1 MNQPRIR
8 ARVIPL
14 VLIGWA
20 VAASASGQGLGTL
33 TGTVTTPAGIPVEG
47 LRLTFT
53 RTDDVVTAVT
63 DGDGDYR
70 IEGLQPGLYDPTIDD
85 PEQVVEPSFPVTVVA
100 DITIRRDFT
109 LRSAADVQV
118 RLRGGDRLLGAG
130 PGLTATVENLDA
142 FEARDHSFATF
153 LRRVPG
159 VNVGRAG
166 GVGQPTAVRLRGA
179 PVGDLFLLTD
189 GLSLPGFGAELD
201 ASTHLEW
208 ARFEAVRGTT
218 STLQGG
224 LGGGVQRRTKIAGD
238 PRARGVSV
246 GVETGDLGW
255 RQVEAA
261 TTGSRGDYD
270 WSIAGQH
277 LETANEQP
285 NSEFTRTGVA
295 GTLGLARE
303 TLSVDFTFR
312 GEMAAVGRPGPTSLV
327 RADLDASEERTRL
340 MSGVTLGLRRGNSLH
355 EGRLVVSRTE
365 RHTLN
370 PLDSRAVS
378 LLPVDRVG
386 MQLELPDFVRA
397 DGFRDDLQTAELM
410 YEWSFRAD
418 EFHTLVFGG
427 GAEVQAGRFGDPLAA
442 PMDDLLVDP
451 TADPADDAMDDAADG
466 ASRAPAGF
474 DQQRLNLVAYGEDRM
489 QVFDNLTVTAGG
501 RFERY
506 GPYPIA
512 VMPRGSAR
520 YDLGPGVFVH
530 GSAGT
535 AALAPTLAQR
545 FRDTLW
551 FRGNPDL
558 QLARSRAFDGGL
570 TAALWGERVQVDLTG
585 FRHAYQDLVVW
596 GGVDIPALDSLPEY
610 RRLRLSAR
618 RQLVEDVRA
627 GLRDPLVA
635 TATFDEGRTS
645 YVNLPSSRT
654 QGVEA
659 SFTATPVSGLELDA
673 AYTFSDSLVTRG
685 AGRIATGDWLPG
697 VPRHKAAFTAALA
710 VGPVSAGGTM
720 TWVGERQTDADFFS
734 EVFGLDALAAYRRWD
749 AYARVRLGDRISVSV
764 VGENLTDERYEEWAG
779 FPALGRF
786 VRAGVQ
792 VGF

>member
-1 MNQPRIR
+1 MTRSR
-8 ARVIPL
+8 TLARVIRL
-14 VLIGWA
+14 ALIGWA
-20 VAASASGQGLGTL
+20 VAAPASAQGLGTL

-53 RTDDVVTAVT
+53 LTDTVVTALT

-70 IEGLQPGLYDPTIDD
+70 LEGLQPGLYDPTIDD

-109 LRSAADVQV
+109 LRSASDVQV

-130 PGLTATVENLDA
+130 PGLTTTVENLDA
-142 FEARDHSFATF
+142 FEARDHSLATF

-159 VNVGRAG
+159 VSMGRAG
-166 GVGQPTAVRLRGA
+166 GVGHPTAVRLRGA
-179 PVGDLFLLTD
+179 PVTDRLLLTD
-189 GLSLPGFGAELD
+189 GLPLPGFGAELD
-201 ASTHLEW
+201 ASSHLEW

-218 STLQGG
+218 STLHGG

-255 RQVEAA
+255 RQYEAA

-270 WSIAGQH
+270 WSIAGQR

-303 TLSVDFTFR
+303 NLSVDFTFR
-312 GEMAAVGRPGPTSLV
+312 GEMAAVGRPGPTSLL
-327 RADLDASEERTRL
+327 RADPDASEERTRL
-340 MSGVTLGLRRGNSLH
+340 MSGVTLGLRRGSSLH

-365 RHTLN
+365 RRTLN
-370 PLDSRAVS
+370 PLESGTVS
-378 LLPVDRVG
+378 LFPVDRVG
-386 MQLELPDFVRA
+386 MQLELPDFALA
-397 DGFRDDLQTAELM
+397 DGLRDDLQTAQLV
-410 YEWSFRAD
+410 YEWSLRAD
-418 EFHTLVFGG
+418 EFHSMVFGG
-427 GAEVQAGRFGDPLAA
+427 WAEVQAGRFGG
-442 PMDDLLVDP
+442 P
-451 TADPADDAMDDAADG
+451 TGAMGDAMDDAAD
-466 ASRAPAGF
+466 AAVSAAPPGF

-501 RFERY
+501 RVERH

-512 VMPRGSAR
+512 AMPRASAR

-535 AALAPTLAQR
+535 SAVAPTLGQR

-551 FRGNPDL
+551 FRGNPEL

-570 TAALWGERVQVDLTG
+570 TAAVLGERVQVDLTG
-585 FRHAYQDLVVW
+585 FRHGYQDLIVW
-596 GGVDIPALDSLPEY
+596 GDVDIPALDSLPEY

-618 RQLVEDVRA
+618 SQFAEDVRA
-627 GLRDPLVA
+627 GLREPLVA
-635 TATFDEGRTS
+635 TATFDEARTS
-645 YVNLPSSRT
+645 YANLPSSRA

-659 SFTATPVSGLELDA
+659 SATATPVSGLELNA
-673 AYTFSDSLVTRG
+673 AYTFTDSLVTRG
-685 AGRIATGDWLPG
+685 TGRIAAGDWLPG
-697 VPRHKAAFTAALA
+697 VPRHKATFAAALD
-710 VGPVSAGGTM
+710 VGRVSAGATM
-720 TWVGERQTDADFFS
+720 TWVGERETDADFFS
-734 EVFGLDALAAYRRWD
+734 EVFGIDALAAYRRWD
-749 AYARVRLGDRISVSV
+749 AYGQVRLGDRISVSV
-764 VGENLTDERYEEWAG
+764 VGENLTDERYEDWAG

>member
-1 MNQPRIR
+1 MTPSRVR
-8 ARVIPL
+8 ARVTRL
-14 VLIGWA
+14 ALIGWA
-20 VAASASGQGLGTL
+20 VAATASAQGLGTL
-33 TGTVTTPAGIPVEG
+33 TGTVTTPAGIAVEG

-53 RTDDVVTAVT
+53 LTDTVVTAVT
-63 DGDGDYR
+63 DGNGDYR
-70 IEGLQPGLYDPTIDD
+70 LEGLQPGLYDPTIDD
-85 PEQVVEPSFPVTVVA
+85 PEQAVEPSFPVTVVA

-130 PGLTATVENLDA
+130 PGLTTAVENLDA
-142 FEARDHSFATF
+142 FEARDRSLATF

-159 VNVGRAG
+159 VSASRAG

-179 PVGDLFLLTD
+179 PVGDRFLLTD
-189 GLSLPGFGAELD
+189 GLPLPGFGAELD
-201 ASTHLEW
+201 GSTHLEW

-218 STLQGG
+218 STLNGG

-255 RQVEAA
+255 RQFEAA

-270 WSIAGQH
+270 WSIAGQR

-285 NSEFTRTGVA
+285 NSEFMRTGVA

-303 TLSVDFTFR
+303 SLSVDFTFR
-312 GEMAAVGRPGPTSLV
+312 GEMAAVGRSGPTSLL
-327 RADLDASEERTRL
+327 RADMDASEERTRL
-340 MSGVTLGLRRGNSLH
+340 MSGVTLGLRRGNSVH

-378 LLPVDRVG
+378 LFPVDRVG
-386 MQLELPDFVRA
+386 LQLELPDFVLA
-397 DGFRDDLQTAELM
+397 DGLRDDLQTAQLT

-427 GAEVQAGRFGDPLAA
+427 GAEVQAGRFGDPLA
-442 PMDDLLVDP
+442 DP
-451 TADPADDAMDDAADG
+451 PADAMDETMDDAVRG
-466 ASRAPAGF
+466 PAGF

-506 GPYPIA
+506 GPYPIS
-512 VMPRGSAR
+512 VMPRASAR

-535 AALAPTLAQR
+535 GAAAPTLAQR

-551 FRGNPDL
+551 FRGNPEL
-558 QLARSRAFDGGL
+558 QIARSRAFDGGL
-570 TAALWGERVQVDLTG
+570 TAALWGGRAEVDLTG
-585 FRHAYQDLVVW
+585 FRNTYEDLVVW

-610 RRLRLSAR
+610 RRLRLAAR

-635 TATFDEGRTS
+635 TATFDQARTS
-645 YVNLPSSRT
+645 YVNLPSSRA

-659 SFTATPVSGLELDA
+659 SFTATPVSGLELGA
-673 AYTFSDSLVTRG
+673 AYTFTDSLVTRG
-685 AGRIATGDWLPG
+685 TGRIAAGDWLPG
-697 VPRHKAAFTAALA
+697 VPRDKAVFTAALA
-710 VGPVSAGGTM
+710 VGPLSAGGTM
-720 TWVGERQTDADFFS
+720 TWVGERQTEADFFS
-734 EVFGLDALAAYRRWD
+734 EVFGLDTLAAYRRWD
-749 AYARVRLGDRISVSV
+749 AYAQVRLGDRISVSV
-764 VGENLTDERYEEWAG
+764 VGENLTDERYEDWAG

>member
-1 MNQPRIR
+1 MTPSRVR
-8 ARVIPL
+8 ARVTRL
-14 VLIGWA
+14 ALIGWA
-20 VAASASGQGLGTL
+20 VAATASAQGLGTL

-53 RTDDVVTAVT
+53 LTDTVVTAVT
-63 DGDGDYR
+63 DGNGDYR
-70 IEGLQPGLYDPTIDD
+70 LEGLQPGLYDPTIDD
-85 PEQVVEPSFPVTVVA
+85 PEQAVEPSFPVTVVA

-130 PGLTATVENLDA
+130 PGLTTAVENLDA
-142 FEARDHSFATF
+142 FEARDRSLATF

-159 VNVGRAG
+159 VSASRAG

-179 PVGDLFLLTD
+179 PVGDRFLLTD
-189 GLSLPGFGAELD
+189 GLPLPGFGAELD
-201 ASTHLEW
+201 GSTHLEW

-218 STLQGG
+218 STLNGG

-255 RQVEAA
+255 RQFEAA

-270 WSIAGQH
+270 WSIAGQR

-285 NSEFTRTGVA
+285 NSEFMRTGVA

-303 TLSVDFTFR
+303 SLSVDFTFR
-312 GEMAAVGRPGPTSLV
+312 GEMAAVGRSGPTSLL
-327 RADLDASEERTRL
+327 RADMDASEERTRL
-340 MSGVTLGLRRGNSLH
+340 MSGVTLGLRRGNSVH

-378 LLPVDRVG
+378 LFPVDRVG
-386 MQLELPDFVRA
+386 LQLELPDFVLA
-397 DGFRDDLQTAELM
+397 DGLRDDLQTAQLT

-427 GAEVQAGRFGDPLAA
+427 GAEVQAGRFGDPLA
-442 PMDDLLVDP
+442 DP
-451 TADPADDAMDDAADG
+451 PADAMDETMDDAVRG
-466 ASRAPAGF
+466 PAGF

-512 VMPRGSAR
+512 VMPRASTR

-535 AALAPTLAQR
+535 GAAAPTLAQR

-551 FRGNPDL
+551 FRGNPEL
-558 QLARSRAFDGGL
+558 QIARSRAFDGGL
-570 TAALWGERVQVDLTG
+570 TAALWGGRAEVDLTG
-585 FRHAYQDLVVW
+585 FRNSYQDLVVW

-610 RRLRLSAR
+610 RRLRLAAR

-635 TATFDEGRTS
+635 TATFDQARTS
-645 YVNLPSSRT
+645 YVNLPSSRA

-659 SFTATPVSGLELDA
+659 SFTATPVSGLELGA
-673 AYTFSDSLVTRG
+673 AYTFTDSLVTRG
-685 AGRIATGDWLPG
+685 TGRIAAGDWLPG
-697 VPRHKAAFTAALA
+697 VPRDKAVFTAALD

-720 TWVGERQTDADFFS
+720 TWVGERQTEADFFS
-734 EVFGLDALAAYRRWD
+734 EVFGLDTLAAYRRWD
-749 AYARVRLGDRISVSV
+749 AYAQVRLGDRISVSV
-764 VGENLTDERYEEWAG
+764 VGENLTDERYEDWAG

>member
-1 MNQPRIR
+1 MNQPPVR
-8 ARVIPL
+8 ARVTRL
-14 VLIGWA
+14 ALIGWA
-20 VAASASGQGLGTL
+20 VAATASAQGLGTL

-53 RTDDVVTAVT
+53 LTDTVVTAVT

-70 IEGLQPGLYDPTIDD
+70 LEGLQPGLYDPTIDD

-109 LRSAADVQV
+109 LRSAADVPV

-130 PGLTATVENLDA
+130 PGLTTAVENLDV
-142 FEARDHSFATF
+142 FEPRDHSLATF

-159 VNVGRAG
+159 VSVSRAG
-166 GVGQPTAVRLRGA
+166 GVGQPTVVRLRGA
-179 PVGDLFLLTD
+179 PVSDRFMLTD
-189 GLSLPGFGAELD
+189 GLPFPGFGAALD
-201 ASTHLEW
+201 APTHLEW
-208 ARFEAVRGTT
+208 ARFEAVRGMT

-255 RQVEAA
+255 RQYEAS

-295 GTLGLARE
+295 GTVGLARE
-303 TLSVDFTFR
+303 NLSVDFTFR
-312 GEMAAVGRPGPTSLV
+312 GETAAIGRSGPTSLV

-340 MSGVTLGLRRGNSLH
+340 MSGVSLGLRRGNSLH
-355 EGRLVVSRTE
+355 EGRLVLSRTE
-365 RHTLN
+365 RHALN

-378 LLPVDRVG
+378 LFPVDRVG
-386 MQLELPDFVRA
+386 MQLELPDFVQA
-397 DGFRDDLQTAELM
+397 DGLRDDLQTAQLA

-442 PMDDLLVDP
+442 PTEDPLVDP
-451 TADPADDAMDDAADG
+451 PADPMDDAVDDAMEDVA
-466 ASRAPAGF
+466 RAPAGF
-474 DQQRLNLVAYGEDRM
+474 DEQRLNLVAYGEDRM

-506 GPYPIA
+506 GPYPTA
-512 VMPRGSAR
+512 VMPRASAR
-520 YDLGPGVFVH
+520 YDLGPGVFLH

-535 AALAPTLAQR
+535 TAAAPTLAQR
-545 FRDTLW
+545 FRDTPW
-551 FRGNPDL
+551 FRGNPEL
-558 QLARSRAFDGGL
+558 QITRGRAFDGGL
-570 TAALWGERVQVDLTG
+570 TAALWGGRAQVDLTG
-585 FRHAYQDLVVW
+585 FRHGYRDLVVW
-596 GGVDIPALDSLPEY
+596 GGVDLPALDSLPEY

-635 TATFDEGRTS
+635 TATFDQARTS
-645 YVNLPSSRT
+645 YVNLPSSRV

-673 AYTFSDSLVTRG
+673 AYTFTDSLVTQG
-685 AGRIATGDWLPG
+685 TGRIATGGWLPG
-697 VPRHKAAFTAALA
+697 VPRHKAAFAAALD

-720 TWVGERQTDADFFS
+720 TYVGERQTDADFFS

-749 AYARVRLGDRISVSV
+749 AYAQVRLGDRISVSV
-764 VGENLTDERYEEWAG
+764 VGENLTDEMYEDWAG

>member
-8 ARVIPL
+8 ARVIRL
-14 VLIGWA
+14 ALIAWA
-20 VAASASGQGLGTL
+20 VSATASAQGLGTL

-53 RTDDVVTAVT
+53 GSDEVVTAVT
-63 DGDGDYR
+63 DGDGDFR
-70 IEGLQPGLYDPTIDD
+70 LEGLQPGLYDPTIDD
-85 PEQVVEPSFPVTVVA
+85 PEQAVEPSFPITVVA

-130 PGLTATVENLDA
+130 PGLTTTVDNLDA
-142 FEARDHSFATF
+142 FEAREHSLATF
-153 LRRVPG
+153 LRRAPG
-159 VNVGRAG
+159 VSVSRAG

-179 PVGDLFLLTD
+179 PVSDRFLLTD
-189 GLSLPGFGAELD
+189 GLPLPGFGAELD

-238 PRARGVSV
+238 PRARTVSV

-270 WSIAGQH
+270 WSIAGQR

-285 NSEFTRTGVA
+285 NSEFMRTGVA

-303 TLSVDFTFR
+303 SLSVDFTFR
-312 GEMAAVGRPGPTSLV
+312 GEMAAVGRSGPTSLL
-327 RADLDASEERTRL
+327 RADMDASEERTRL

-378 LLPVDRVG
+378 LFPVDRVG
-386 MQLELPDFVRA
+386 MQLELPDFVLA
-397 DGFRDDLQTAELM
+397 DGLRDDLQTAELA

-418 EFHTLVFGG
+418 EFHTLVIGG

-442 PMDDLLVDP
+442 PMEDPPVDP
-451 TADPADDAMDDAADG
+451 TADPAEDAMEDAVRG
-466 ASRAPAGF
+466 PAGF

-512 VMPRGSAR
+512 VMPRASAR

-535 AALAPTLAQR
+535 GAAAPTLAQR

-551 FRGNPDL
+551 FRGNPEL

-570 TAALWGERVQVDLTG
+570 TAALWGGRAEVDLTG
-585 FRHAYQDLVVW
+585 FRNTYENLVVW

-635 TATFDEGRTS
+635 TASFDQARTS

-659 SFTATPVSGLELDA
+659 SFTATPVSGLELGA
-673 AYTFSDSLVTRG
+673 AYTFTDSLVTRG
-685 AGRIATGDWLPG
+685 AGRVATGDWLPG
-697 VPRHKAAFTAALA
+697 VPRYKAAFTATLD

-734 EVFGLDALAAYRRWD
+734 EVFGLDTLAAYQRWD
-749 AYARVRLGDRISVSV
+749 AHAQVRLGDRISVSV
-764 VGENLTDERYEEWAG
+764 VGENLTDERYEDWAG

>member
-1 MNQPRIR
+1 MTPSRVR
-8 ARVIPL
+8 ARVTRL
-14 VLIGWA
+14 ALIGWA
-20 VAASASGQGLGTL
+20 VAATASAQGLGTL

-53 RTDDVVTAVT
+53 LTDTVVTAVT
-63 DGDGDYR
+63 DGNGDYR
-70 IEGLQPGLYDPTIDD
+70 LEGLQPGLYDPTIDD
-85 PEQVVEPSFPVTVVA
+85 PEQAVEPSFPVTVVA

-130 PGLTATVENLDA
+130 PGLTTAVENLDA
-142 FEARDHSFATF
+142 FEARDRSLATF
-153 LRRVPG
+153 LGRVPG
-159 VNVGRAG
+159 VSASRAG

-179 PVGDLFLLTD
+179 PVGDRFLLTD
-189 GLSLPGFGAELD
+189 GLPLPGFGAELD
-201 ASTHLEW
+201 GSTHLEW

-218 STLQGG
+218 STLNGG

-255 RQVEAA
+255 RQFEAA

-270 WSIAGQH
+270 WSIAGQR

-285 NSEFTRTGVA
+285 NSEFMRTGVA

-303 TLSVDFTFR
+303 SLSVDFTFR
-312 GEMAAVGRPGPTSLV
+312 GEMAAVGRSGPTSLL
-327 RADLDASEERTRL
+327 RADMDASEERTRL
-340 MSGVTLGLRRGNSLH
+340 MSGVTLGLRRGNSVH

-365 RHTLN
+365 RHSLN

-378 LLPVDRVG
+378 LFPVDRVG
-386 MQLELPDFVRA
+386 LQLELPDFVLA
-397 DGFRDDLQTAELM
+397 DGLRDDLQTAQLT

-427 GAEVQAGRFGDPLAA
+427 GAEVQAGRFGDPLA
-442 PMDDLLVDP
+442 DP
-451 TADPADDAMDDAADG
+451 PADAMDEAMDDAVRG
-466 ASRAPAGF
+466 PAGF

-506 GPYPIA
+506 GPYPIS
-512 VMPRGSAR
+512 VMPRASTR

-535 AALAPTLAQR
+535 GAAAPTLAQR

-551 FRGNPDL
+551 FRGNPEL
-558 QLARSRAFDGGL
+558 QIARSRAFDGGL
-570 TAALWGERVQVDLTG
+570 TAALWGGRAEVDLTG
-585 FRHAYQDLVVW
+585 FRNTYEDLVVW

-610 RRLRLSAR
+610 RRLRLAAR
-618 RQLVEDVRA
+618 RQLVEDVRV

-635 TATFDEGRTS
+635 TATFDQARTS
-645 YVNLPSSRT
+645 YVNLPSSRA

-659 SFTATPVSGLELDA
+659 SFTATPVSGLELGA
-673 AYTFSDSLVTRG
+673 AYTFTDSLVTRG
-685 AGRIATGDWLPG
+685 TGRIAAGDWLPG
-697 VPRHKAAFTAALA
+697 VPRDKAVFTVALDI
-710 VGPVSAGGTM
+710 GPVSAGGTM
-720 TWVGERQTDADFFS
+720 TWVGERQTEADFFS
-734 EVFGLDALAAYRRWD
+734 EVFGLDTLAAYRRWD
-749 AYARVRLGDRISVSV
+749 AYAQVRLGDRISVSV
-764 VGENLTDERYEEWAG
+764 VGENLTDERYEDWAG

>member
-1 MNQPRIR
+1 MTPSRVR
-8 ARVIPL
+8 ARVTRL
-14 VLIGWA
+14 ALIGWA
-20 VAASASGQGLGTL
+20 IAATASAQGLGTL

-53 RTDDVVTAVT
+53 LTDTVVTAVT
-63 DGDGDYR
+63 DGAGDYR
-70 IEGLQPGLYDPTIDD
+70 LEGLQPGLYDPTIDD
-85 PEQVVEPSFPVTVVA
+85 PEQAVEPSFPVTVVA

-130 PGLTATVENLDA
+130 PGLTTAVENLDA
-142 FEARDHSFATF
+142 FEARDRSLATF

-159 VNVGRAG
+159 VSASRAG

-179 PVGDLFLLTD
+179 PVSDRSLLTD
-189 GLSLPGFGAELD
+189 GLPLPGFGAELD

-218 STLQGG
+218 STLHGG

-255 RQVEAA
+255 RQFEAA

-270 WSIAGQH
+270 WSIAGQR

-285 NSEFTRTGVA
+285 NSEFMRTGVA

-303 TLSVDFTFR
+303 SLSVDFTFR
-312 GEMAAVGRPGPTSLV
+312 GETAAVGRSGPTSLL
-327 RADLDASEERTRL
+327 RADMDASEERTRL
-340 MSGVTLGLRRGNSLH
+340 MSGVTLGLRRGNSVH

-365 RHTLN
+365 RHSLN
-370 PLDSRAVS
+370 PLDSHAVS
-378 LLPVDRVG
+378 LFPVDRVG
-386 MQLELPDFVRA
+386 LQLELPDFVLA
-397 DGFRDDLQTAELM
+397 DGLRDDLQTAQLT

-427 GAEVQAGRFGDPLAA
+427 GAEVQAGRFGDPLA
-442 PMDDLLVDP
+442 DP
-451 TADPADDAMDDAADG
+451 PADAMDDAMDDAVRG
-466 ASRAPAGF
+466 PAGF

-512 VMPRGSAR
+512 VMPRASTR

-535 AALAPTLAQR
+535 GAAAPTLAQR

-551 FRGNPDL
+551 FLGNPEL
-558 QLARSRAFDGGL
+558 QIARSRAFDGGL
-570 TAALWGERVQVDLTG
+570 TAALWGGRAEVDLTG
-585 FRHAYQDLVVW
+585 FRNTYEDLVVW

-635 TATFDEGRTS
+635 TATFDQARTS
-645 YVNLPSSRT
+645 YVNLPSSRA

-659 SFTATPVSGLELDA
+659 SFTATPVSGLELGA
-673 AYTFSDSLVTRG
+673 AYTFTDSLVTRG
-685 AGRIATGDWLPG
+685 TGRIAAGDWLPG
-697 VPRHKAAFTAALA
+697 VPRYKAAFTAALD

-734 EVFGLDALAAYRRWD
+734 EVFGLDTLAAYRRWD
-749 AYARVRLGDRISVSV
+749 AYAQVRLGDRISVSV
-764 VGENLTDERYEEWAG
+764 VGENLTDERYEDWAG

>member
-1 MNQPRIR
+1 MTPSRVR
-8 ARVIPL
+8 ARVTRL
-14 VLIGWA
+14 ALIGWA
-20 VAASASGQGLGTL
+20 IAATASAQGLGTL

-53 RTDDVVTAVT
+53 LTDTVVTAVT
-63 DGDGDYR
+63 DGAGDYR
-70 IEGLQPGLYDPTIDD
+70 IEGLEPGLYDPTIDD
-85 PEQVVEPSFPVTVVA
+85 PEQAVEPSFPVTVVA

-130 PGLTATVENLDA
+130 PGLTTTVENLDA
-142 FEARDHSFATF
+142 FEARDHSLATF

-159 VNVGRAG
+159 VSASRAG

-179 PVGDLFLLTD
+179 PVGDRFLLTD
-189 GLSLPGFGAELD
+189 GLPLPGFGAELD
-201 ASTHLEW
+201 GSTHLEW

-218 STLQGG
+218 STLHGG

-255 RQVEAA
+255 RQFEAA

-270 WSIAGQH
+270 WSIAGQR

-285 NSEFTRTGVA
+285 NSEFMRTGVA

-303 TLSVDFTFR
+303 SLSVDFTFR
-312 GEMAAVGRPGPTSLV
+312 GEMAAVGRSGPTSLL
-327 RADLDASEERTRL
+327 RADMDASEERTRL
-340 MSGVTLGLRRGNSLH
+340 MSGVTLGLRRGNSVH

-365 RHTLN
+365 RHSLN
-370 PLDSRAVS
+370 PLDSHAVS
-378 LLPVDRVG
+378 LFPVDRVG
-386 MQLELPDFVRA
+386 MQLELPDFVLA
-397 DGFRDDLQTAELM
+397 DGLRDDLQTAQLT

-427 GAEVQAGRFGDPLAA
+427 GAEVQAGRFGDPLA
-442 PMDDLLVDP
+442 DP
-451 TADPADDAMDDAADG
+451 PADAMDEAMDDAVRG
-466 ASRAPAGF
+466 PAGF

-506 GPYPIA
+506 GPYPIS
-512 VMPRGSAR
+512 VMPRASAR

-535 AALAPTLAQR
+535 AAAAPTLAQR

-551 FRGNPDL
+551 FRGNPEL
-558 QLARSRAFDGGL
+558 QIARSRAFDGGL
-570 TAALWGERVQVDLTG
+570 TAALWGGRAEVDLTG
-585 FRHAYQDLVVW
+585 FRNTYEDLVVW

-610 RRLRLSAR
+610 RRLRLAAR

-635 TATFDEGRTS
+635 TATFDQARTS
-645 YVNLPSSRT
+645 YVNLPSSRA

-659 SFTATPVSGLELDA
+659 SFTATPVSGLELGA
-673 AYTFSDSLVTRG
+673 AYTFTDSLVTRG
-685 AGRIATGDWLPG
+685 TGRIAAGDWLPG
-697 VPRHKAAFTAALA
+697 VPRDKAVFTAALA

-720 TWVGERQTDADFFS
+720 TWVGERQTEADFFS
-734 EVFGLDALAAYRRWD
+734 EVFGLDTLAAYRRWD
-749 AYARVRLGDRISVSV
+749 AYAQVRLGDRISVSV
-764 VGENLTDERYEEWAG
+764 VGENLTDERYEDWAG

>member
-1 MNQPRIR
+1 MKQPRVR
-8 ARVIPL
+8 AHVLRL
-14 VLIGWA
+14 ALIGWA
-20 VAASASGQGLGTL
+20 AAATATAQGVGTL

-53 RTDDVVTAVT
+53 GSDDVVTAVT
-63 DGDGDYR
+63 DGDGDFR
-70 IEGLQPGLYDPTIDD
+70 LEGLEPGLYDPTIDD
-85 PEQVVEPSFPVTVVA
+85 PSQVVAPSFPVTVVA

-109 LRSAADVQV
+109 LRSATEVQLRV
-118 RLRGGDRLLGAG
+118 RGGDRLLGSG
-130 PGLTATVENLDA
+130 PGLTTTTENLDA
-142 FEARDHSFATF
+142 FEARDPSLAAF

-159 VNVGRAG
+159 VSMGRAG
-166 GVGQPTAVRLRGA
+166 GVGQPTLVRLRGA
-179 PVGDLFLLTD
+179 PVGDRFLLTD
-189 GLSLPGFGAELD
+189 GLAFPGFAAELD
-201 ASTHLEW
+201 APTHLEW
-208 ARFEAVRGTT
+208 AGFEAVRGMA
-218 STLQGG
+218 STLHGD
-224 LGGGVQRRTKIAGD
+224 LGGGVQRLGKVAGD
-238 PRARGVSV
+238 PRARRGSV

-261 TTGSRGDYD
+261 TTGGRGDYD
-270 WSIAGQH
+270 WSIAGQR

-285 NSEFTRTGVA
+285 NGGFTRTGVA
-295 GTLGLARE
+295 GTVGLARE
-303 TLSVDFTFR
+303 NLSLDFTFR
-312 GEMAAVGRPGPTSLV
+312 GETAAAGRPGPTSLV
-327 RADLDASEERTRL
+327 RADMDASEERTRL

-365 RHTLN
+365 RRSLN
-370 PLDSRAVS
+370 PLDSQAVS
-378 LLPVDRVG
+378 LFPVDRVG
-386 MQLELPDFVRA
+386 LRLDLPDFTLA
-397 DGFRDDLQTAELM
+397 DGFRDDQQAAELT
-410 YEWSFRAD
+410 YEWTFRAD
-418 EFHTLVFGG
+418 EFHTLIFGG
-427 GAEVQAGRFGDPLAA
+427 GAEVRAGRFGDPLAA
-442 PMDDLLVDP
+442 PDDPLG
-451 TADPADDAMDDAADG
+451 DPAADAAGDAARG
-466 ASRAPAGF
+466 PAGF

-535 AALAPTLAQR
+535 GAAAPTLAQR

-551 FRGNPDL
+551 FRGNPEL

-570 TAALWGERVQVDLTG
+570 TAALWGERAQADLTG

-596 GGVDIPALDSLPEY
+596 GGVDIPPLESLAEF

-635 TATFDEGRTS
+635 TATFDEARTS
-645 YVNLPSSRT
+645 YVNLPASRA

-659 SFTATPVSGLELDA
+659 SFTATPVPAVELGA
-673 AYTFSDSLVTRG
+673 AYAWTDSLVTRG
-685 AGRIATGDWLPG
+685 VERMEAGEPLPG
-697 VPRHKAAFTAALA
+697 VPRHKATFTAAVDA
-710 VGPVSAGGTM
+710 GPVAAGATL
-720 TWVGERQTDADFFS
+720 TYVGERRPDSDFFS
-734 EVFGLDALAAYRRWD
+734 EVFGVEALASYRRWD

-764 VGENLTDERYEEWAG
+764 VGENLTDERYEDWAG

-786 VRAGVQ
+786 IRAGVQ

>member
-1 MNQPRIR
+1 MKQPRVC
-8 ARVIPL
+8 ARVL
-14 VLIGWA
+14 RLALIGWA
-20 VAASASGQGLGTL
+20 AAATASAQGVGTL

-53 RTDDVVTAVT
+53 APDAVVTAVT

-70 IEGLQPGLYDPTIDD
+70 LEGLQPGRYDPTIDD
-85 PEQVVEPSFPVTVVA
+85 PAQAVEPSFPVTVVA

-109 LRSAADVQV
+109 LRSATEVQLRV
-118 RLRGGDRLLGAG
+118 RGGDRLLGSG
-130 PGLTATVENLDA
+130 PGLTTTTENLDA
-142 FEARDHSFATF
+142 FEARDHSFAAF

-159 VNVGRAG
+159 VNVSRAG

-179 PVGDLFLLTD
+179 PAGDRFLLTD
-189 GLSLPGFGAELD
+189 GLAFPGFAAELD
-201 ASTHLEW
+201 APTRLEW
-208 ARFEAVRGTT
+208 AGFEAVRGVT
-218 STLQGG
+218 SALHGD
-224 LGGGVQRRTKIAGD
+224 LGGGVQRLGKVAGD
-238 PRARGVSV
+238 PRARRVSV

-277 LETANEQP
+277 LDAANEQP
-285 NSEFTRTGVA
+285 NGAFTRTGVA
-295 GTLGLARE
+295 GTVGLARE
-303 TLSVDFTFR
+303 SLSVDFTFR
-312 GEMAAVGRPGPTSLV
+312 GETAAVGRPGPTSLV
-327 RADLDASEERTRL
+327 RADMDASEERTRL

-355 EGRLVVSRTE
+355 EGRLVLSRTE
-365 RHTLN
+365 RQTLN
-370 PLDSRAVS
+370 PLDSRPVG

-386 MQLELPDFVRA
+386 MRLDLPDFVLA
-397 DGFRDDLQTAELM
+397 DGLRDDLQTAELA
-410 YEWSFRAD
+410 YEWTFRAD

-427 GAEVQAGRFGDPLAA
+427 GAEAQAGRFGDPLAA
-442 PMDDLLVDP
+442 PVEDP
-451 TADPADDAMDDAADG
+451 LADPAADDAAEDAARG
-466 ASRAPAGF
+466 PAGF

-506 GPYPIA
+506 GPYPIS

-535 AALAPTLAQR
+535 GAAAPTLAQR

-551 FRGNPDL
+551 FRGNPEL
-558 QLARSRAFDGGL
+558 QIARSRVFDGGL
-570 TAALWGERVQVDLTG
+570 TASLWGERVRADLTG
-585 FRHAYQDLVVW
+585 FRHSYQDLIVW
-596 GGVDIPALDSLPEY
+596 GGVEIPTLESLAEF

-635 TATFDEGRTS
+635 TATFDEARTS
-645 YVNLPSSRT
+645 YVNLPASRA

-659 SFTATPVSGLELDA
+659 SFTATPVASVELGA
-673 AYTFSDSLVTRG
+673 AYAWTDSLVTRG
-685 AGRIATGDWLPG
+685 VERMEAGDSLPG
-697 VPRHKAAFTAALA
+697 VPRHKATFTAAVDA
-710 VGPVSAGGTM
+710 GPVAAGATL
-720 TWVGERQTDADFFS
+720 TYVGARRPDSDFFS
-734 EVFGLDALAAYRRWD
+734 EVFGVEALAAYRRWD
-749 AYARVRLGDRISVSV
+749 AYAQVRLGDRISVSV
-764 VGENLTDERYEEWAG
+764 VGENLTDERYEDWAG

>member
-1 MNQPRIR
+1 MTQPRVR
-8 ARVIPL
+8 ARVTRL
-14 VLIGWA
+14 ALIGWA
-20 VAASASGQGLGTL
+20 VAATASAQGLGTL

-53 RTDDVVTAVT
+53 GTDTVVTAVT
-63 DGDGDYR
+63 DGAGDYR
-70 IEGLQPGLYDPTIDD
+70 LEGLEPGLYDPTIDD
-85 PEQVVEPSFPVTVVA
+85 PEQAVEPSFPVTVVA

-130 PGLTATVENLDA
+130 PGLTTTVENLDA
-142 FEARDHSFATF
+142 FEARDHSLATF
-153 LRRVPG
+153 LQRAPG
-159 VNVGRAG
+159 VSVSRAG
-166 GVGQPTAVRLRGA
+166 GVGQPTAVRWRGA
-179 PVGDLFLLTD
+179 PVTDRFLLTD
-189 GLSLPGFGAELD
+189 GLPLPGFGAELD

-218 STLQGG
+218 STLHGG

-255 RQVEAA
+255 RQYEAA

-270 WSIAGQH
+270 WSIAGQR

-285 NSEFTRTGVA
+285 NSEFMRTGVA

-303 TLSVDFTFR
+303 SLSVDFTFR
-312 GEMAAVGRPGPTSLV
+312 GEMAAVGRSGPTSLL
-327 RADLDASEERTRL
+327 RADMDASEERTRL

-365 RHTLN
+365 RRTLN
-370 PLDSRAVS
+370 PLDSHAVS
-378 LLPVDRVG
+378 LFPVDRVG
-386 MQLELPDFVRA
+386 LQLELPDFVLA
-397 DGFRDDLQTAELM
+397 DGLRDDLQTAQLT

-418 EFHTLVFGG
+418 EFHTMVFGG

-442 PMDDLLVDP
+442 PV
-451 TADPADDAMDDAADG
+451 ADPVADAMEDAVSG
-466 ASRAPAGF
+466 SAGF

-512 VMPRGSAR
+512 VMPRASAR

-535 AALAPTLAQR
+535 SAAAPTLAQR

-551 FRGNPDL
+551 FRGNPEL

-570 TAALWGERVQVDLTG
+570 TAALWGGRAEVDLTG
-585 FRHAYQDLVVW
+585 FRNGYQDLVVW

-635 TATFDEGRTS
+635 TATFDQARTS

-659 SFTATPVSGLELDA
+659 SFTATPGSGLELVA
-673 AYTFSDSLVTRG
+673 AYTFTDSLVTRG
-685 AGRIATGDWLPG
+685 TGRIATGDWLPG
-697 VPRHKAAFTAALA
+697 VPRHKAAFTAALD

-749 AYARVRLGDRISVSV
+749 AYAQVRLGDRISVSV
-764 VGENLTDERYEEWAG
+764 VGENLTDERYEDWAG

>member
-1 MNQPRIR
+1 MTPSRVR
-8 ARVIPL
+8 ARVTRL
-14 VLIGWA
+14 ALIGWA
-20 VAASASGQGLGTL
+20 VAATASAQGLGTL
-33 TGTVTTPAGIPVEG
+33 TGTVTTPAGIAVEG

-53 RTDDVVTAVT
+53 LTDTVVTAVT
-63 DGDGDYR
+63 DGNGDYR
-70 IEGLQPGLYDPTIDD
+70 LEGLQPGLYDPTIDD
-85 PEQVVEPSFPVTVVA
+85 PEQAVEPSFPVTVVA

-130 PGLTATVENLDA
+130 PGLTTAVENLDA
-142 FEARDHSFATF
+142 FEARDRSLATF

-159 VNVGRAG
+159 VSASRAG

-179 PVGDLFLLTD
+179 PVGDRFLLTD
-189 GLSLPGFGAELD
+189 GLPLPGFGAELD
-201 ASTHLEW
+201 GSTHLEW

-218 STLQGG
+218 STLNGG

-255 RQVEAA
+255 RQFEAA

-270 WSIAGQH
+270 WSIAGQR

-285 NSEFTRTGVA
+285 NSEFMRTGVA

-303 TLSVDFTFR
+303 SLSVDFTFR
-312 GEMAAVGRPGPTSLV
+312 GEMAAVGRSGPTSLL
-327 RADLDASEERTRL
+327 RADMDASEERTRL
-340 MSGVTLGLRRGNSLH
+340 MSGVTLGLRRGNSVH

-365 RHTLN
+365 RHSLN

-378 LLPVDRVG
+378 LFPVDRVG
-386 MQLELPDFVRA
+386 LQLELPDFVLA
-397 DGFRDDLQTAELM
+397 DGLRDDLQTAQLT

-427 GAEVQAGRFGDPLAA
+427 GAEVQAGRFGDPLA
-442 PMDDLLVDP
+442 DP
-451 TADPADDAMDDAADG
+451 PADAMDEAMDDAVRG
-466 ASRAPAGF
+466 PAGF

-512 VMPRGSAR
+512 VMPRASTR

-535 AALAPTLAQR
+535 GAAAPTLAQR

-551 FRGNPDL
+551 FRGNPEL
-558 QLARSRAFDGGL
+558 QIARSRAFDGGL
-570 TAALWGERVQVDLTG
+570 TAALWGGRAEVDLTG
-585 FRHAYQDLVVW
+585 FRNTYEDLVVW

-635 TATFDEGRTS
+635 TATFDQARTS
-645 YVNLPSSRT
+645 YVNLPSSRA

-659 SFTATPVSGLELDA
+659 SFTATPVSGLELGA
-673 AYTFSDSLVTRG
+673 AYTFTDSLVTRG
-685 AGRIATGDWLPG
+685 TGRIAAGDWLPG
-697 VPRHKAAFTAALA
+697 VPRDKAVFTVALD

-720 TWVGERQTDADFFS
+720 TWVGERQTEADFFS
-734 EVFGLDALAAYRRWD
+734 EVFGLDTLAAYRRWD
-749 AYARVRLGDRISVSV
+749 AYAQVRLGDRISVSV
-764 VGENLTDERYEEWAG
+764 VGENLTDERYEDWAG

>member
-1 MNQPRIR
+1 MTPSRVR
-8 ARVIPL
+8 ARVTRL
-14 VLIGWA
+14 ALIGWA
-20 VAASASGQGLGTL
+20 VAATASAQGLGTL

-53 RTDDVVTAVT
+53 LTDTVVTAVT
-63 DGDGDYR
+63 DGNGDYR
-70 IEGLQPGLYDPTIDD
+70 LEGLQPGLYDPTIDD
-85 PEQVVEPSFPVTVVA
+85 PEQAVEPSFPVTVVA

-130 PGLTATVENLDA
+130 PGLTTAVENLDA
-142 FEARDHSFATF
+142 FEARDRSLATF

-159 VNVGRAG
+159 VSASRAG

-179 PVGDLFLLTD
+179 PVGDRFLLTD
-189 GLSLPGFGAELD
+189 GLPLPGFGAELD
-201 ASTHLEW
+201 GSTHLEW

-218 STLQGG
+218 STLNGG

-255 RQVEAA
+255 RQFEAA

-270 WSIAGQH
+270 WSIAGQR

-285 NSEFTRTGVA
+285 NSEFMRTGVA

-303 TLSVDFTFR
+303 SLSVDFTFR
-312 GEMAAVGRPGPTSLV
+312 GEMAAVGRSGPTSLL
-327 RADLDASEERTRL
+327 RADMDASEERTRL
-340 MSGVTLGLRRGNSLH
+340 MSGVTLGLRRGNSVH

-378 LLPVDRVG
+378 LFPVDRVG
-386 MQLELPDFVRA
+386 LQLDLPDFVLA
-397 DGFRDDLQTAELM
+397 DGLRDDLQTARLT

-427 GAEVQAGRFGDPLAA
+427 GAEVQAGRFGDPLA
-442 PMDDLLVDP
+442 DP
-451 TADPADDAMDDAADG
+451 PADAMDETMDDAVRG
-466 ASRAPAGF
+466 PAGF

-506 GPYPIA
+506 GPYPIS
-512 VMPRGSAR
+512 VMPRASAR

-535 AALAPTLAQR
+535 GAAAPTLAQR

-551 FRGNPDL
+551 FRGNPEL
-558 QLARSRAFDGGL
+558 QIARSRAFDGGL
-570 TAALWGERVQVDLTG
+570 TAALWGGRAEVDLTG
-585 FRHAYQDLVVW
+585 FRNTYEDLVVW

-635 TATFDEGRTS
+635 TATFDQARTS
-645 YVNLPSSRT
+645 YVNLPSSRA

-659 SFTATPVSGLELDA
+659 SFTATPVSGLELGA
-673 AYTFSDSLVTRG
+673 AYTFTDSLVTRG
-685 AGRIATGDWLPG
+685 AGRIAAGDWLPG
-697 VPRHKAAFTAALA
+697 VPRDKAVFTAALDI
-710 VGPVSAGGTM
+710 GPVSAGGTM
-720 TWVGERQTDADFFS
+720 TWVGERQTEADFFS
-734 EVFGLDALAAYRRWD
+734 EVFGLDTLAAYRRWD
-749 AYARVRLGDRISVSV
+749 AHAQVRLGDRISVSV
-764 VGENLTDERYEEWAG
+764 VGENLTDERYEDWAG

>member
-1 MNQPRIR
+1 MTQPRVR
-8 ARVIPL
+8 ARVARL
-14 VLIGWA
+14 ALIGWA
-20 VAASASGQGLGTL
+20 VAATASAQGLGTL

-53 RTDDVVTAVT
+53 LTDTVVTAVT
-63 DGDGDYR
+63 DGAGDYR
-70 IEGLQPGLYDPTIDD
+70 LEGLQPGLYDPTIDD
-85 PEQVVEPSFPVTVVA
+85 PEQAVEPSFPVTVVA

-130 PGLTATVENLDA
+130 PGLTTTVENLDA
-142 FEARDHSFATF
+142 FEARDRSLATF

-159 VNVGRAG
+159 VSVSRAG

-179 PVGDLFLLTD
+179 PVGDRFLLTD

-201 ASTHLEW
+201 APTHLEW
-208 ARFEAVRGTT
+208 ARFEAVRGAT
-218 STLQGG
+218 STLHGG

-270 WSIAGQH
+270 WSIAGQR

-285 NSEFTRTGVA
+285 NSEFMRTGVA

-303 TLSVDFTFR
+303 SLSVDFTFR
-312 GEMAAVGRPGPTSLV
+312 GEMADVGRSGPTSLL
-327 RADLDASEERTRL
+327 RADTDASEERTRL

-365 RHTLN
+365 RQTLN

-378 LLPVDRVG
+378 LFPADRVG
-386 MQLELPDFVRA
+386 MQLELPDFVLA
-397 DGFRDDLQTAELM
+397 DGLRDDLQTAQLT
-410 YEWSFRAD
+410 YEWSLRAD

-442 PMDDLLVDP
+442 PVVDS
-451 TADPADDAMDDAADG
+451 TGDPVDDAVRG
-466 ASRAPAGF
+466 AAGF

-501 RFERY
+501 RFQRY

-535 AALAPTLAQR
+535 SAAAPTLAQR

-551 FRGNPDL
+551 FRGNPEL

-570 TAALWGERVQVDLTG
+570 TAALWGGRAEVDLTG
-585 FRHAYQDLVVW
+585 FRNTYEDLVVW

-635 TATFDEGRTS
+635 TATFDQARTS
-645 YVNLPSSRT
+645 YVNLPSSRA

-659 SFTATPVSGLELDA
+659 SFTATPVSGLELGA
-673 AYTFSDSLVTRG
+673 AYTFTDSLVTRG
-685 AGRIATGDWLPG
+685 TGRIAAGDWLPG
-697 VPRHKAAFTAALA
+697 VPRHEAVFTAALD

-734 EVFGLDALAAYRRWD
+734 EVFGLDTLAAYRRWD
-749 AYARVRLGDRISVSV
+749 AYAQVRLGDRISVSV
-764 VGENLTDERYEEWAG
+764 VGENLTDERYEDWAG

>member
-1 MNQPRIR
+1 MTRSRILAR
-8 ARVIPL
+8 AARL
-14 VLIGWA
+14 ALIGWA
-20 VAASASGQGLGTL
+20 VAATSSAQGLGTL

-70 IEGLQPGLYDPTIDD
+70 LEGLQPGLYDPTIDD
-85 PEQVVEPSFPVTVVA
+85 PEQAVEPSFPVTVVA

-118 RLRGGDRLLGAG
+118 RLRGGDRLLGSG
-130 PGLTATVENLDA
+130 PGLTTAVENLDA
-142 FEARDHSFATF
+142 FEARDHSLATF

-159 VNVGRAG
+159 VNASRAG

-179 PVGDLFLLTD
+179 PVADRFLLTD
-189 GLSLPGFGAELD
+189 GLPLPGFGAELD

-208 ARFEAVRGTT
+208 TRFEAVRGTA
-218 STLQGG
+218 STLHGG

-238 PRARGVSV
+238 PRARRVSV

-255 RQVEAA
+255 RQYEAA

-277 LETANEQP
+277 LETANEEP
-285 NSEFTRTGVA
+285 NSQFMRTGVA
-295 GTLGLARE
+295 GTVGLARE
-303 TLSVDFTFR
+303 NLSVDFTFR
-312 GEMAAVGRPGPTSLV
+312 GETAAVGRPGPTSLV
-327 RADLDASEERTRL
+327 RADMDASEERTRL
-340 MSGVTLGLRRGNSLH
+340 MSGVTLGLRRGSSLH

-365 RHTLN
+365 RHALN

-378 LLPVDRVG
+378 LLPVGRIG
-386 MQLELPDFVRA
+386 MQLDLPDFVLA
-397 DGFRDDLQTAELM
+397 DGLRDDLQTAELT
-410 YEWSFRAD
+410 YEWTFRAD

-427 GAEVQAGRFGDPLAA
+427 GAEVQAGRFGDPLAPA
-442 PMDDLLVDP
+442 
-451 TADPADDAMDDAADG
+451 ADPVGDAMDAAARG
-466 ASRAPAGF
+466 PAGF

-512 VMPRGSAR
+512 VVPRASAR

-535 AALAPTLAQR
+535 AASAPTLAQR

-558 QLARSRAFDGGL
+558 QLARSRTFDGGL
-570 TAALWGERVQVDLTG
+570 TAAWWGERVQVDLTG
-585 FRHAYQDLVVW
+585 FRNGYQDLVVW

-635 TATFDEGRTS
+635 TATFDQARTS
-645 YVNLPSSRT
+645 YVNLPSSRA

-659 SFTATPVSGLELDA
+659 SFTATPVSGLELAA
-673 AYTFSDSLVTRG
+673 AYTFADSLVTRG
-685 AGRIATGDWLPG
+685 TGRIATGDRLPG
-697 VPRHKAAFTAALA
+697 VPRHKATFTAALD
-710 VGPVSAGGTM
+710 VGPVSAGGAM
-720 TWVGERQTDADFFS
+720 TWVGERATDADFFS
-734 EVFGLDALAAYRRWD
+734 EVFGLGTLAAYRRWD
-749 AYARVRLGDRISVSV
+749 AYARVRLGERISVSV
-764 VGENLTDERYEEWAG
+764 VGENLTDERYEDWAG

>member
-1 MNQPRIR
+1 MTRSRILAR
-8 ARVIPL
+8 AARL
-14 VLIGWA
+14 ALIGWA
-20 VAASASGQGLGTL
+20 VAATSSAQGLGTL

-70 IEGLQPGLYDPTIDD
+70 LEGLQPGLYDPTIDD
-85 PEQVVEPSFPVTVVA
+85 PEQAVEPSFPVTVVA

-118 RLRGGDRLLGAG
+118 RLRGGDRLLGSG
-130 PGLTATVENLDA
+130 PGLTTAVENLDA
-142 FEARDHSFATF
+142 FEARDHSLATF

-159 VNVGRAG
+159 VNASRAG

-179 PVGDLFLLTD
+179 PVADRFLLTD
-189 GLSLPGFGAELD
+189 GLPLPGFGAELD

-208 ARFEAVRGTT
+208 TRFEAVRGTA
-218 STLQGG
+218 STLHGG

-238 PRARGVSV
+238 PRARRVSV

-255 RQVEAA
+255 RQYEAA

-277 LETANEQP
+277 LETANEEP
-285 NSEFTRTGVA
+285 NSQFMRTGVA
-295 GTLGLARE
+295 GTVGLARE
-303 TLSVDFTFR
+303 NLSVDFTFR
-312 GEMAAVGRPGPTSLV
+312 GETAAVGRPGPTSLV
-327 RADLDASEERTRL
+327 RADMDASEERTRL
-340 MSGVTLGLRRGNSLH
+340 MSGVTLGLRRGSSLH

-365 RHTLN
+365 RHALN

-378 LLPVDRVG
+378 LLPVGRIG
-386 MQLELPDFVRA
+386 MQLDLPDFVLA
-397 DGFRDDLQTAELM
+397 DGLRDDLQTAELT
-410 YEWSFRAD
+410 YEWTFRAD

-427 GAEVQAGRFGDPLAA
+427 GAEVQAGRFGDPLAPA
-442 PMDDLLVDP
+442 
-451 TADPADDAMDDAADG
+451 ADPVDDAMDAAARG
-466 ASRAPAGF
+466 PAGF

-512 VMPRGSAR
+512 VVPRASAR

-535 AALAPTLAQR
+535 AASAPTLAQR

-558 QLARSRAFDGGL
+558 QLARSRTFDGGL
-570 TAALWGERVQVDLTG
+570 TAAWWGERVQVDLTG
-585 FRHAYQDLVVW
+585 FRNGYQDLVVW

-635 TATFDEGRTS
+635 TATFDQARTS
-645 YVNLPSSRT
+645 YVNLPSSRA

-659 SFTATPVSGLELDA
+659 SFTATPVSGLELAA
-673 AYTFSDSLVTRG
+673 AYTFADSLVTRG
-685 AGRIATGDWLPG
+685 TGRIATGDRLPG
-697 VPRHKAAFTAALA
+697 VPRHKATFTAALD
-710 VGPVSAGGTM
+710 VGPVSAGGAM
-720 TWVGERQTDADFFS
+720 TWVGERATDADFVS
-734 EVFGLDALAAYRRWD
+734 EVFGLDTLAAYRRWD
-749 AYARVRLGDRISVSV
+749 AYARVRLGERLSVSV
-764 VGENLTDERYEEWAG
+764 VGENLTDERYEDWAG

>member
-1 MNQPRIR
+1 MTPSRVR
-8 ARVIPL
+8 ARVTRL
-14 VLIGWA
+14 ALIGWA
-20 VAASASGQGLGTL
+20 IAATASAQGLGTL

-53 RTDDVVTAVT
+53 LTDTVVTAVT
-63 DGDGDYR
+63 DGAGDYR
-70 IEGLQPGLYDPTIDD
+70 IEGLEPGLYDPTIDD
-85 PEQVVEPSFPVTVVA
+85 PEQAVEPSFPVTVVA

-130 PGLTATVENLDA
+130 PGLTTTVENLDA
-142 FEARDHSFATF
+142 FEARDHSLATF

-159 VNVGRAG
+159 VSASRAG

-179 PVGDLFLLTD
+179 PVGDRFLLTD
-189 GLSLPGFGAELD
+189 GLPLPGFGAELD
-201 ASTHLEW
+201 GSTHLEW

-218 STLQGG
+218 STLHGG

-255 RQVEAA
+255 RQFEAA

-270 WSIAGQH
+270 WSIAGQR

-285 NSEFTRTGVA
+285 NSEFMRTGVA

-303 TLSVDFTFR
+303 SLSVDFTFR
-312 GEMAAVGRPGPTSLV
+312 GEMAAVGRSGPTSLL
-327 RADLDASEERTRL
+327 RADMDASEERTRL
-340 MSGVTLGLRRGNSLH
+340 MSGVTLGLRRGNSVH

-378 LLPVDRVG
+378 LFPVDRVG
-386 MQLELPDFVRA
+386 LQLELPDFVLA
-397 DGFRDDLQTAELM
+397 DGLRDDLQTAQLT

-442 PMDDLLVDP
+442 P
-451 TADPADDAMDDAADG
+451 PADAMDDAVRG
-466 ASRAPAGF
+466 PAGF

-506 GPYPIA
+506 GPYPIS
-512 VMPRGSAR
+512 VMPRASAR

-535 AALAPTLAQR
+535 GAAAPTLAQR

-551 FRGNPDL
+551 FRGNPEL
-558 QLARSRAFDGGL
+558 QIARSRAFDGGL
-570 TAALWGERVQVDLTG
+570 TAALWGGRAEADLTG
-585 FRHAYQDLVVW
+585 FRNTYEDLVVW

-610 RRLRLSAR
+610 RRLRLAAR

-635 TATFDEGRTS
+635 TATFDQARTS
-645 YVNLPSSRT
+645 YVNLPSSRA

-659 SFTATPVSGLELDA
+659 SFTATPVSGLELGA
-673 AYTFSDSLVTRG
+673 AYTFTDSLVTRG
-685 AGRIATGDWLPG
+685 TGRIAAGDWLPG
-697 VPRHKAAFTAALA
+697 VPRGKAVFTAALDI
-710 VGPVSAGGTM
+710 GPVSAGGTM
-720 TWVGERQTDADFFS
+720 TWVGERQTEADFFS
-734 EVFGLDALAAYRRWD
+734 EVFGLDTLAAYRRWD
-749 AYARVRLGDRISVSV
+749 AYAQVRLGDRISVSV
-764 VGENLTDERYEEWAG
+764 VGENLTDERYEDWAG

>member
-1 MNQPRIR
+1 MNRPRVR
-8 ARVIPL
+8 THALRL
-14 VLIGWA
+14 ALLAWA
-20 VAASASGQGLGTL
+20 AAATASAQGVGTL

-53 RTDDVVTAVT
+53 APDAVVTAVT
-63 DGDGDYR
+63 DDDGDYR
-70 IEGLQPGLYDPTIDD
+70 LEGLDPGRYDPTIDD
-85 PEQVVEPSFPVTVVA
+85 PSQVVAPSFPVTVVA

-109 LRSAADVQV
+109 LRSATEVQLRV
-118 RLRGGDRLLGAG
+118 RGGDRLLGAG
-130 PGLTATVENLDA
+130 PGLTATTENLDA

-159 VNVGRAG
+159 VSMSRAG

-179 PVGDLFLLTD
+179 PAGDRFLLTD
-189 GLSLPGFGAELD
+189 GLPFPGFAAELD
-201 ASTHLEW
+201 APTHLEW
-208 ARFEAVRGTT
+208 AGFEAVRGTT
-218 STLQGG
+218 STLHGD
-224 LGGGVQRRTKIAGD
+224 LGGGVQRLGKVAGD
-238 PRARGVSV
+238 PRARRVSV
-246 GVETGDLGW
+246 GVETGDYGW

-277 LETANEQP
+277 VATDNEQP
-285 NSEFTRTGVA
+285 NSAFTRTGVA
-295 GTLGLARE
+295 GTVGLARE
-303 TLSVDFTFR
+303 SLSVDFTFR

-327 RADLDASEERTRL
+327 RADMDASEERTRL
-340 MSGVTLGLRRGNSLH
+340 MSGVTLGLRQGRALH

-365 RHTLN
+365 SETLN
-370 PLDSRAVS
+370 PSDSLAVG
-378 LLPVDRVG
+378 LFPVDRVG
-386 MQLELPDFVRA
+386 MRLDLPDFTLA
-397 DGFRDDLQTAELM
+397 DGFRDDRQAAQLA

-427 GAEVQAGRFGDPLAA
+427 WAEVEAGRFGDPLAQ
-442 PMDDLLVDP
+442 PEDVLVDP
-451 TADPADDAMDDAADG
+451 TLDPVDDAADDAARG
-466 ASRAPAGF
+466 PAGF

-535 AALAPTLAQR
+535 GAAAPTLAQR

-551 FRGNPDL
+551 FRGNPEL
-558 QLARSRAFDGGL
+558 QIARSRVFDGGL
-570 TAALWGERVQVDLTG
+570 TAALWGGRAQADLTG
-585 FRHAYQDLVVW
+585 FRHAYQDLIVW
-596 GGVDIPALDSLPEY
+596 GGVDIPPLESIAAF
-610 RRLRLSAR
+610 RRLRLSER
-618 RQLVEDVRA
+618 RRLVEDVRA
-627 GLRDPLVA
+627 GLRDPLPA
-635 TATFDEGRTS
+635 TATFDEARTS
-645 YVNLPSSRT
+645 YVNLPASRA

-659 SFTATPVSGLELDA
+659 SFTATPVSAVELGA
-673 AYTFSDSLVTRG
+673 AYAWTDSLVTRG
-685 AGRIATGDWLPG
+685 VERMEAGEPLPG
-697 VPRHKAAFTAALA
+697 VPRHKATFTAALD
-710 VGPVSAGGTM
+710 VGPVAAGATL
-720 TWVGERQTDADFFS
+720 TYVGERRPDSDFFR
-734 EVFGLDALAAYRRWD
+734 EVFGVDMLAPYRRWD
-749 AYARVRLGDRISVSV
+749 AYAQVRLGERISVSV
-764 VGENLTDERYEEWAG
+764 VGENLTDERYEDWAG

>member
-1 MNQPRIR
+1 MTQPRVR
-8 ARVIPL
+8 ARVTRL
-14 VLIGWA
+14 ALIGWA
-20 VAASASGQGLGTL
+20 VAVTASAQGLGTL

-53 RTDDVVTAVT
+53 RTDTVVTAVT
-63 DGDGDYR
+63 DGAGDYR
-70 IEGLQPGLYDPTIDD
+70 LEGLEPGLYDPTIDD
-85 PEQVVEPSFPVTVVA
+85 PEQAVEPSFPVTVVA

-130 PGLTATVENLDA
+130 PGLTTTVENLDA
-142 FEARDHSFATF
+142 FEARDHSLATF
-153 LRRVPG
+153 LQRAPG
-159 VNVGRAG
+159 VSVSRAG
-166 GVGQPTAVRLRGA
+166 GVGQPTAVRWRGA
-179 PVGDLFLLTD
+179 PVTDRFLLTD
-189 GLSLPGFGAELD
+189 GLPLPGFGAELD

-218 STLQGG
+218 STLHGG

-255 RQVEAA
+255 RQYEAA

-270 WSIAGQH
+270 WSIAGQR

-285 NSEFTRTGVA
+285 NSEFMRTGVA

-303 TLSVDFTFR
+303 SLSVDFTFR
-312 GEMAAVGRPGPTSLV
+312 GEMAAVGRSGPTSLL
-327 RADLDASEERTRL
+327 RADMDASEERTRL

-365 RHTLN
+365 RRTLN
-370 PLDSRAVS
+370 PLDSLAVS
-378 LLPVDRVG
+378 LFPVDRVG
-386 MQLELPDFVRA
+386 LQLELPDFVLA
-397 DGFRDDLQTAELM
+397 DGLRDDLQTAQLT

-418 EFHTLVFGG
+418 EFHTMVFGG

-442 PMDDLLVDP
+442 PVADAM
-451 TADPADDAMDDAADG
+451 ADPVSG
-466 ASRAPAGF
+466 PAGF

-512 VMPRGSAR
+512 VVPRGSAR

-535 AALAPTLAQR
+535 SAAAPTLAQR

-551 FRGNPDL
+551 FRGNPEL

-570 TAALWGERVQVDLTG
+570 TAALWGGGAEVDLTG
-585 FRHAYQDLVVW
+585 FRNAYQDLVVW

-635 TATFDEGRTS
+635 TATFDQARTS

-659 SFTATPVSGLELDA
+659 SFTATPGSGLELAA
-673 AYTFSDSLVTRG
+673 AYTFTDSLVTRG
-685 AGRIATGDWLPG
+685 TGRIATGDWLPG
-697 VPRHKAAFTAALA
+697 VPRHKAAFTAALD

-749 AYARVRLGDRISVSV
+749 AYAQVRLGDRISVSV
-764 VGENLTDERYEEWAG
+764 VGENLTDERYEDWAG

>member
-1 MNQPRIR
+1 MNRPRISAHV
-8 ARVIPL
+8 ARL
-14 VLIGWA
+14 ALMGWA
-20 VAASASGQGLGTL
+20 VAATASAQGLGTL
-33 TGTVTTPAGIPVEG
+33 TGTVTTVAGTPVEG

-53 RTDDVVTAVT
+53 GSDAVLTAVT
-63 DGDGDYR
+63 DGDGDFR
-70 IEGLQPGLYDPTIDD
+70 LENLDPGLYDPTIDD
-85 PEQVVEPSFPVTVVA
+85 PSQAVEPSFPITVVA

-118 RLRGGDRLLGAG
+118 RVRGGDRLLGSG
-130 PGLTATVENLDA
+130 PGLTTAVEALDA

-159 VNVGRAG
+159 VSVSRAG
-166 GVGQPTAVRLRGA
+166 GVGQPTVVRLRGA
-179 PVGDLFLLTD
+179 PVGDRFLLTD
-189 GLSLPGFGAELD
+189 GLPFPGFGAELD

-208 ARFEAVRGTT
+208 AGFEAVRGMT
-218 STLQGG
+218 STLHGG
-224 LGGGVQRRTKIAGD
+224 LGGGVQRLGKVAGD
-238 PRARGVSV
+238 PRARRVSV

-255 RQVEAA
+255 RQYEAA
-261 TTGSRGDYD
+261 STGSRGDYD

-285 NSEFTRTGVA
+285 NSELVRTGVA
-295 GTLGLARE
+295 GTVGLARE
-303 TLSVDFTFR
+303 NLSVDFTFR
-312 GEMAAVGRPGPTSLV
+312 GELAAVGRPGPTSLV
-327 RADLDASEERTRL
+327 RADMDASEERTRL
-340 MSGVTLGLRRGNSLH
+340 MSGVTLGLRRGRSLH

-365 RHTLN
+365 REILN
-370 PLDSRAVS
+370 PSDSLAIG
-378 LLPVDRVG
+378 LFPVDRVG
-386 MQLELPDFVRA
+386 MRLDLPDFTLA
-397 DGFRDDLQTAELM
+397 DGFRDDRQAAQLA

-427 GAEVQAGRFGDPLAA
+427 GAEVQAGRFGDPLAE
-442 PMDDLLVDP
+442 PMDVVVDP
-451 TADPADDAMDDAADG
+451 MPDPGDDAVEEVVDDAPRG
-466 ASRAPAGF
+466 PAGF
-474 DQQRLNLVAYGEDRM
+474 DQQRLSLVAYGEDRM

-501 RFERY
+501 RFERH

-512 VMPRGSAR
+512 VMPRASVR
-520 YDLGPGVFVH
+520 YDLRPGVFVH

-535 AALAPTLAQR
+535 AAAAPTLAQR

-551 FRGNPDL
+551 FRGNPEL
-558 QLARSRAFDGGL
+558 QIARSRSFDGGL
-570 TAALWGERVQVDLTG
+570 TASLWGERAQADLTG

-596 GGVDIPALDSLPEY
+596 GGVDIPPLESLAEF

-635 TATFDEGRTS
+635 TATFDEARTS
-645 YVNLPSSRT
+645 YVNLPSSRA

-659 SFTATPVSGLELDA
+659 SFTTTPVSAVELGA
-673 AYTFSDSLVTRG
+673 AYAWTDSLVTRG
-685 AGRIATGDWLPG
+685 VERMEAGGSLPG
-697 VPRHKAAFTAALA
+697 VPRHKATFTAALD
-710 VGPVSAGGTM
+710 VGPVAAGATW
-720 TWVGERQTDADFFS
+720 TWVGERRPDSDFFS
-734 EVFGLDALAAYRRWD
+734 EVFGVDMLAAYRRWD
-749 AYARVRLGDRISVSV
+749 AYAQVRLGERISVSV
-764 VGENLTDERYEEWAG
+764 VGENLTDERYEDWAG

>member
-1 MNQPRIR
+1 MTPSRAR
-8 ARVIPL
+8 ARVTRL
-14 VLIGWA
+14 ALIGWA
-20 VAASASGQGLGTL
+20 VAATASAQGLGTL
-33 TGTVTTPAGIPVEG
+33 TGTVTTPAGIAVEG

-53 RTDDVVTAVT
+53 LTDTVVTAVT
-63 DGDGDYR
+63 DGNGDYR
-70 IEGLQPGLYDPTIDD
+70 LEGLQPGLYDPTIDD
-85 PEQVVEPSFPVTVVA
+85 PEQAVEPSFPVTVVA

-130 PGLTATVENLDA
+130 PGLTTAVENLDA
-142 FEARDHSFATF
+142 FEARDRSLATF

-159 VNVGRAG
+159 VSASRAG

-179 PVGDLFLLTD
+179 PVGDRFLLTD
-189 GLSLPGFGAELD
+189 GLPLPGFGAELD
-201 ASTHLEW
+201 GSTHLEW

-218 STLQGG
+218 STLNGG

-255 RQVEAA
+255 RQFEAA

-270 WSIAGQH
+270 WSIAGQR

-285 NSEFTRTGVA
+285 NSEFMRTGVA

-303 TLSVDFTFR
+303 SLSVDFTFR
-312 GEMAAVGRPGPTSLV
+312 GEMAAVGRSGPTSLL
-327 RADLDASEERTRL
+327 RADMDASEERTRL
-340 MSGVTLGLRRGNSLH
+340 MSGVTLGLRRGNSVH

-378 LLPVDRVG
+378 LFPVDRVG
-386 MQLELPDFVRA
+386 LQLDLPDFVLA
-397 DGFRDDLQTAELM
+397 DGLRDDLQTARLT

-427 GAEVQAGRFGDPLAA
+427 GAEVQAGRFGDPLA
-442 PMDDLLVDP
+442 DP
-451 TADPADDAMDDAADG
+451 PADAMDETMDDAVRG
-466 ASRAPAGF
+466 PAGF

-506 GPYPIA
+506 GPYPIS
-512 VMPRGSAR
+512 VMPRASAR

-535 AALAPTLAQR
+535 GAAAPTLAQR

-551 FRGNPDL
+551 FRGNPEL
-558 QLARSRAFDGGL
+558 QIARSRAFDGGL
-570 TAALWGERVQVDLTG
+570 TAALWGGRAEVDLTG
-585 FRHAYQDLVVW
+585 FRNTYEDLVVW

-635 TATFDEGRTS
+635 TATFDQARTS
-645 YVNLPSSRT
+645 YVNLPSSRA

-659 SFTATPVSGLELDA
+659 SFTATPVSGLELGA
-673 AYTFSDSLVTRG
+673 AYTFTDSLVTRG
-685 AGRIATGDWLPG
+685 AGRIAAGDWLPG
-697 VPRHKAAFTAALA
+697 VPRDKAVFTAALD

-720 TWVGERQTDADFFS
+720 TWVGERQTEADFFS
-734 EVFGLDALAAYRRWD
+734 EVFGLDTLAAYRRWD
-749 AYARVRLGDRISVSV
+749 AYAQVRLGDRISVSV
-764 VGENLTDERYEEWAG
+764 VGENLTDERYEDWAG

>member
-1 MNQPRIR
+1 MTQPRVR
-8 ARVIPL
+8 ARVTRL
-14 VLIGWA
+14 ALIGWA
-20 VAASASGQGLGTL
+20 VAVTASAQGLGTL

-53 RTDDVVTAVT
+53 RTDTVVTAVT
-63 DGDGDYR
+63 DGAGDYR
-70 IEGLQPGLYDPTIDD
+70 LEGLEPGLYDPTIDD
-85 PEQVVEPSFPVTVVA
+85 PEQAVEPSFPVTVVA

-130 PGLTATVENLDA
+130 PGLTTTVENLDA
-142 FEARDHSFATF
+142 FEARDHSLATF
-153 LRRVPG
+153 LRRAPG
-159 VNVGRAG
+159 VSVSRAG
-166 GVGQPTAVRLRGA
+166 GVGQPTAVRWRGA
-179 PVGDLFLLTD
+179 PVTDRFLLTD
-189 GLSLPGFGAELD
+189 GLPLPGFGAELD
-201 ASTHLEW
+201 ASSHLEW

-218 STLQGG
+218 STLHGG

-255 RQVEAA
+255 RQYEAA

-270 WSIAGQH
+270 WSIAGQR

-285 NSEFTRTGVA
+285 NSDFMRTGVA

-303 TLSVDFTFR
+303 SLSVDFTFR
-312 GEMAAVGRPGPTSLV
+312 GEMAAVGRSGPTSLL
-327 RADLDASEERTRL
+327 RADMDASEERTRL

-365 RHTLN
+365 RRTLN
-370 PLDSRAVS
+370 PLDSLAVS
-378 LLPVDRVG
+378 LFPVDRVG
-386 MQLELPDFVRA
+386 LQLELPDFVLA
-397 DGFRDDLQTAELM
+397 DGLRDDLQTAQLT

-418 EFHTLVFGG
+418 EFHTMVFGG

-442 PMDDLLVDP
+442 PV
-451 TADPADDAMDDAADG
+451 ADPVADAMADPVSG
-466 ASRAPAGF
+466 PAGF

-512 VMPRGSAR
+512 VVPRGSAR

-535 AALAPTLAQR
+535 SAAAPTLAQR

-551 FRGNPDL
+551 FRGNPEL

-570 TAALWGERVQVDLTG
+570 TAALWGGGAEVDLTG
-585 FRHAYQDLVVW
+585 FRNAYQDLVVW

-635 TATFDEGRTS
+635 TATFDQARTS

-659 SFTATPVSGLELDA
+659 SFTATPGSGLELAA
-673 AYTFSDSLVTRG
+673 AYTFTDSLVTRG
-685 AGRIATGDWLPG
+685 TGRIATGDWLPG
-697 VPRHKAAFTAALA
+697 VPRHKAAFTAALD

-749 AYARVRLGDRISVSV
+749 AYAQVRLGDRISVSV
-764 VGENLTDERYEEWAG
+764 VGENLTDERYEDWAG

>member
-1 MNQPRIR
+1 MTPSRVR
-8 ARVIPL
+8 ARVTRL
-14 VLIGWA
+14 ALIGWA
-20 VAASASGQGLGTL
+20 VAATASAQGLGTL

-53 RTDDVVTAVT
+53 LTDTVVTAVT
-63 DGDGDYR
+63 DGNGDYR
-70 IEGLQPGLYDPTIDD
+70 LEGLQPGLYDPTIDD
-85 PEQVVEPSFPVTVVA
+85 PEQAVEPSFPVTVVA

-130 PGLTATVENLDA
+130 PGLTTAVENLDA
-142 FEARDHSFATF
+142 FEARDRSLATF

-159 VNVGRAG
+159 VSASRAG

-179 PVGDLFLLTD
+179 PVGDRFLLTD
-189 GLSLPGFGAELD
+189 GLPLPGFGAELD
-201 ASTHLEW
+201 GSTHLEW

-218 STLQGG
+218 STLNGG

-255 RQVEAA
+255 RQFEAA

-270 WSIAGQH
+270 WSIAGQR

-285 NSEFTRTGVA
+285 NSEFMRTGVA

-303 TLSVDFTFR
+303 SLSVDFTFR
-312 GEMAAVGRPGPTSLV
+312 GEMAAVGRSGPTSLL
-327 RADLDASEERTRL
+327 RADMDASEERTRL
-340 MSGVTLGLRRGNSLH
+340 MSGVTLGLRRGNSVH

-378 LLPVDRVG
+378 LFPVDRVG
-386 MQLELPDFVRA
+386 LQLELPDFVLA
-397 DGFRDDLQTAELM
+397 DGLRDDLQTARLT

-427 GAEVQAGRFGDPLAA
+427 GAEVQAGRFGDPLA
-442 PMDDLLVDP
+442 DP
-451 TADPADDAMDDAADG
+451 PADAMDEAMDDAVRG
-466 ASRAPAGF
+466 PAGF

-506 GPYPIA
+506 GPYPIS
-512 VMPRGSAR
+512 VMPRASAR

-535 AALAPTLAQR
+535 GAAAPTLAQR

-551 FRGNPDL
+551 FRGNPEL
-558 QLARSRAFDGGL
+558 QIARSRAFDGGL
-570 TAALWGERVQVDLTG
+570 TAALWGGRAEVDLTG
-585 FRHAYQDLVVW
+585 FRNTYEDLVVW

-635 TATFDEGRTS
+635 TATFDQARTS
-645 YVNLPSSRT
+645 YVNLPSSRA

-659 SFTATPVSGLELDA
+659 SFTATPVSGLELGA
-673 AYTFSDSLVTRG
+673 AYTFTDSLVTRG
-685 AGRIATGDWLPG
+685 AGRIAAGDWLPG
-697 VPRHKAAFTAALA
+697 VPRDKAVFTAALD

-720 TWVGERQTDADFFS
+720 TWVGERQTEADFFS
-734 EVFGLDALAAYRRWD
+734 EVFGLDTLAAYRRWD
-749 AYARVRLGDRISVSV
+749 AYAQVRLGDRISVSV
-764 VGENLTDERYEEWAG
+764 VGENLTDERYEDWAG

>member
-1 MNQPRIR
+1 MTRSRIL
-8 ARVIPL
+8 ARVARL
-14 VLIGWA
+14 ALIGWA
-20 VAASASGQGLGTL
+20 VAASASAQGLGTL

-53 RTDDVVTAVT
+53 RTDTVVSAVT

-70 IEGLQPGLYDPTIDD
+70 LEGLQPGLYDPTIDD
-85 PEQVVEPSFPVTVVA
+85 PEQVVEPSFQVTVVA

-130 PGLTATVENLDA
+130 PGLTTTVENLDA
-142 FEARDHSFATF
+142 FEARDHSLATF

-159 VNVGRAG
+159 VSVGRAG
-166 GVGQPTAVRLRGA
+166 GVGHPTVVRLRGA
-179 PVGDLFLLTD
+179 PATDRFLLTD
-189 GLSLPGFGAELD
+189 GLPLPGFGAELD
-201 ASTHLEW
+201 ASSHLEW

-218 STLQGG
+218 STLHGG

-255 RQVEAA
+255 RQYEAA

-285 NSEFTRTGVA
+285 NSELTRTGVA

-303 TLSVDFTFR
+303 NLSVDFTFR
-312 GEMAAVGRPGPTSLV
+312 GEMAAVGRPGPTSLL
-327 RADLDASEERTRL
+327 RADMDASEERTRL
-340 MSGVTLGLRRGNSLH
+340 MSGVTLGLRRGSSLH

-365 RHTLN
+365 RRALN
-370 PLDSRAVS
+370 PLDSRTVS
-378 LLPVDRVG
+378 LFPVDRVG
-386 MQLELPDFVRA
+386 LQLELPDFALA
-397 DGFRDDLQTAELM
+397 DGLRDDLQTAQLV
-410 YEWSFRAD
+410 YEWSLRPD
-418 EFHTLVFGG
+418 EFHSLVFGG
-427 GAEVQAGRFGDPLAA
+427 GAEVQAGRFGDPLGATDA
-442 PMDDLLVDP
+442 PMG
-451 TADPADDAMDDAADG
+451 DAMDDAMDAVDE
-466 ASRAPAGF
+466 AVRAATGF
-474 DQQRLNLVAYGEDRM
+474 DQQRLNWVAYGEDRM

-501 RFERY
+501 RVERH

-512 VMPRGSAR
+512 AMPRASAR

-535 AALAPTLAQR
+535 TAVAPTLGQR

-551 FRGNPDL
+551 FRGNPEL

-570 TAALWGERVQVDLTG
+570 TAALLGERIQVDLTG
-585 FRHAYQDLVVW
+585 FRHTYRDLIVW
-596 GGVDIPALDSLPEY
+596 GDVDIRALDSLPEY

-618 RQLVEDVRA
+618 RQFVEDVRA
-627 GLRDPLVA
+627 GLREPLVA
-635 TATFDEGRTS
+635 TATFDEARTS
-645 YVNLPSSRT
+645 YANLPSSRA

-659 SFTATPVSGLELDA
+659 SATATPVPGLELNA
-673 AYTFSDSLVTRG
+673 AYTFTDSLVTRG
-685 AGRIATGDWLPG
+685 TSRIAAGDWLPG
-697 VPRHKAAFTAALA
+697 VPRHKATFTAGLD
-710 VGPVSAGGTM
+710 VGRVSAGATM
-720 TWVGERQTDADFFS
+720 TWVGERETDADFFS
-734 EVFGLDALAAYRRWD
+734 EVFGIDALAAYRRWD
-749 AYARVRLGDRISVSV
+749 AYGQVRLGDRISVSV
-764 VGENLTDERYEEWAG
+764 VGENLTDERYEDWAG